1 MGDKSQE
8 MAEVPLVDE
17 LIYNIAVWIDDT
29 PYSAM
34 LHESYY
40 MYNWVESTHVLTLMM
55 SLGML
60 FLIDLRML
68 GYAFP
73 DVPASKIADR
83 LNIPMLIGFTVMFVT
98 GILLF
103 YAVPVR
109 SAQSVWFRIKMILL
123 VACAINAYLFH
134 KRMNESVS
142 SWDNEAR
149 APKRIRTG
157 AMLSLVFWTI
167 VVICGRFIAY
177 DWFDC
182 HKELPYFMYWLAGC
196 VDEMAA
202 LD

>member
-1 MGDKSQE
+1 
-8 MAEVPLVDE
+8 VNE
-17 LIYNIAVWIDDT
+17 LIYNFAVWLDDT
-29 PYSAM
+29 AYSAM

-40 MYNWVESTHVLTLMM
+40 MYNWVESTHVLTLMV

-73 DVPASKIADR
+73 DVPASKIAER
-83 LNIPMLIGFTVMFVT
+83 LNVPMLIGFTVMFVT

-109 SAQSVWFRIKMILL
+109 SSQSVWFRIKMVLL
-123 VACAINAYLFH
+123 VACAVNAFLFH

-142 SWDNEAR
+142 TWDVEAR
-149 APKRIRTG
+149 APNRIRFG
-157 AMLSLVFWTI
+157 AWLSLGFWSI

-177 DWFDC
+177 DWLDC
-182 HKELPYFMYWLAGC
+182 VRDQPAFIEFLAGC
-196 VDEMAA
+196 
-202 LD
+202 LDGQTRF

>member
-1 MGDKSQE
+1 
-8 MAEVPLVDE
+8 
-17 LIYNIAVWIDDT
+17 
-29 PYSAM
+29 M

-40 MYNWVESTHVLTLMM
+40 MYNWVESTHVLTLMV

-68 GYAFP
+68 GYALP

-83 LNIPMLIGFTVMFVT
+83 LNIPMLIGFTVMFIT

-103 YAVPVR
+103 YAVPIR
-109 SAQSVWFRIKMILL
+109 TSQSLWFRIKMVLL

-134 KRMNESVS
+134 KRMNESVA
-142 SWDNEAR
+142 SWDNEPR
-149 APKRIRTG
+149 APSRIRTG
-157 AMLSLVFWTI
+157 AMLSLGFWSI

-182 HKELPYFMYWLAGC
+182 GPDSSGFIAAISGC
-196 VDEMAA
+196 VDGQTRF
-202 LD
+202 